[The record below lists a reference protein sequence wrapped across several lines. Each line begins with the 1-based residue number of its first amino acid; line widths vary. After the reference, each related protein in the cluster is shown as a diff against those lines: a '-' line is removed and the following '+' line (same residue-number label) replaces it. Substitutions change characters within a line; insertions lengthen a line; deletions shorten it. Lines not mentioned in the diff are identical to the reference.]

1 MCLRPLLA
9 SLGLLQELSDQN
21 MRRWE
26 SALPNAPWDT
36 RDWDTGSIHVGEAV
50 NLHLSRTLSRETT
63 GVGAK
68 GGDGLQM
75 EAPEDLLVWGMS

>member
-9 SLGLLQELSDQN
+9 SPGLLQELSDQN
-21 MRRWE
+21 MRRQQ

-36 RDWDTGSIHVGEAV
+36 RDWDTGSIHVREAV
-50 NLHLSRTLSRETT
+50 NICLSRTLSWEIT
-63 GVGAK
+63 GEGAK
-68 GGDGLQM
+68 WGDGLQM